1 MINTLRGI
9 FENRFYSR
17 PLAFSA
23 PGRINL
29 IGEHTDYNGGFVLPA
44 AIDKAVKLVIAPNNS
59 DSCTIIAQD
68 QGNEISFSVHE
79 LKPSKDW
86 STYIKGVI
94 DGFQQLNCKVQGFDA
109 IFSSDI
115 PIGAGLSS
123 SAALSCSF
131 AFAINE
137 LNNFGL
143 DKVHLAKIAQQ
154 AEHNFAGV
162 KCGIMDQ
169 YASLFGKKNSVILL
183 DCDLLTH
190 QYFPLALKDHTL
202 LLVDS
207 KVKHSLASSAYNKRR
222 ASCEEAV
229 RIIQQDHPEIKSLR
243 YVDQR
248 LLKSYQ
254 QKIPLESYQRSSFI
268 VNEIERT
275 QHAAALLKQNDLK
288 AFGTCMYETH
298 EGLSKVYEVSCAEL
312 DLLVGIA
319 KQHEV
324 TGARMMGGGFG
335 GCTINLIE
343 VGKVE
348 KFKKSVE
355 EIYQNTFKV
364 KPAFYQV
371 SIGDGVHE
379 IVKP

>member
-1 MINTLRGI
+1 MINTLKKI
-9 FENRFYSR
+9 FEERFKKVPR
-17 PLAFSA
+17 AFQA

-29 IGEHTDYNGGFVLPA
+29 IGEHTDYNDGFVLPA
-44 AIDKAVKLVIAPNNS
+44 AIDKSVKLLIALNTTDSCNVIAK
-59 DSCTIIAQD
+59 DEAT
-68 QGNEISFSVHE
+68 EVSFSVND
-79 LKPSKDW
+79 LKPSNDW
-86 STYIKGVI
+86 STYVKGVVY
-94 DGFQQLNCKVQGFDA
+94 GFQQLNCKPQGFDA
-109 IFSSDI
+109 IFSSNI

-137 LNNFGL
+137 LFNFGL
-143 DKVHLAKIAQQ
+143 NKLQLAKIAQQ

-169 YASLFGKKNSVILL
+169 YASLFGKKDSVLLL
-183 DCDLLTH
+183 DCRSLTH
-190 QYFPLALKDHTL
+190 QYFPIALKDHAL

-207 KVKHSLASSAYNKRR
+207 KVKHSLASTAYNKRR

-229 RIIQQDHPEIKSLR
+229 HIIQQDNPQVKSLR
-243 YVDQR
+243 HVDKA

-254 QKIPLESYQRSSFI
+254 QKIPAESYQRSSFI
-268 VNEIERT
+268 VGEIERT
-275 QHAAALLKQNDLK
+275 QQAATLLQENNLK
-288 AFGTCMYETH
+288 AFGACMYETH

-312 DLLVGIA
+312 DVLVDIA

-335 GCTINLIE
+335 GCTINLIAND
-343 VGKVE
+343 KVE
-348 KFKKSVE
+348 KFKEAVM

-364 KPAFYQV
+364 TPAFYQV
-371 SIGDGVHE
+371 AIEDGVHE
-379 IVKP
+379 IVNA

>member
-1 MINTLRGI
+1 MINTLKKV
-9 FENRFYSR
+9 FEARFQKMPR
-17 PLAFSA
+17 AFQA

-29 IGEHTDYNGGFVLPA
+29 IGEHTDYNDGFVLPA
-44 AIDKAVKLVIAPNNS
+44 AIDKAVKLLIAPNNTG
-59 DSCTIIAQD
+59 SCTIIAQD
-68 QGNEISFSVHE
+68 QANELSFSLQD

-86 STYIKGVI
+86 STYVKGVI
-94 DGFQQLNCKVQGFDA
+94 HGFQQLNCQPQGFDA

-143 DKVHLAKIAQQ
+143 DKLQLAKIAQQ

-169 YASLFGKKNSVILL
+169 YASLFGKKDSVVLL
-183 DCDLLTH
+183 DCALLRH
-190 QYFPLALKDHTL
+190 EYFPLVLKDHTL

-222 ASCEEAV
+222 ASCEEV
-229 RIIQQDHPEIKSLR
+229 VHIIQQDHPEVRSLR
-243 YVDQR
+243 YVNQE

-254 QKIPLESYQRSSFI
+254 QKISAEAYQRSSFI
-268 VNEIERT
+268 VGEIERT
-275 QHAAALLKQNDLK
+275 QGAAALLQQNNLS
-288 AFGTCMYETH
+288 AFGACMYETH
-298 EGLSKVYEVSCAEL
+298 EGLSKVYEVSCTEL
-312 DLLVGIA
+312 DLLVDLA
-319 KQHEV
+319 KQHGV

-343 VGKVE
+343 NGKVE
-348 KFKKSVE
+348 NFKKSAA

-364 KPAFYQV
+364 NPAFYQV
-371 SIGDGVHE
+371 SVEDGVHE
-379 IVKP
+379 IINP

>member
-1 MINTLRGI
+1 MINALKKV
-9 FENRFYSR
+9 FEERFHKVPR
-17 PLAFSA
+17 TFQA

-29 IGEHTDYNGGFVLPA
+29 IGEHTDYNDGFVLPA
-44 AIDKAVKLVIAPNNS
+44 AIDKSVKLLIALNTT
-59 DSCTIIAQD
+59 DSCNIIAHD
-68 QGNEISFSVHE
+68 QATEVSFSVHD
-79 LKPSKDW
+79 LKPSNDW

-94 DGFQQLNCKVQGFDA
+94 DGFQQLNYKPHGFDA

-123 SAALSCSF
+123 SAALSSSF
-131 AFAINE
+131 AFAINQ
-137 LNNFGL
+137 LFNFGL
-143 DKVHLAKIAQQ
+143 DTLQLSKIAQR

-169 YASLFGKKNSVILL
+169 YASLFGKKDSVVLL
-183 DCDLLTH
+183 DCRSLTH
-190 QYFPLALKDHTL
+190 QYFPLVLKEHTL

-229 RIIQQDHPEIKSLR
+229 HIIQQEHPEVKSLR
-243 YVDQR
+243 YVDQG

-254 QKIPLESYQRSSFI
+254 QKIPAESYQRSSFI
-268 VNEIERT
+268 VGEIERT
-275 QHAAALLKQNDLK
+275 QRAATLLQNDNLK
-288 AFGTCMYETH
+288 AFGACMYETH

-312 DLLVGIA
+312 DLLVDVA
-319 KQHEV
+319 KQHQV

-343 VGKVE
+343 NNKVE
-348 KFKKSVE
+348 KFKEAVL
-355 EIYQNTFKV
+355 EIYQHTFKV
-364 KPAFYQV
+364 ATAFYQV
-371 SIGDGVHE
+371 SIKDGVHE
-379 IVKP
+379 IINL

>member
-1 MINTLRGI
+1 MIDTLKTI
-9 FENRFYSR
+9 FEDRFHQMPR
-17 PLAFSA
+17 AFIA

-29 IGEHTDYNGGFVLPA
+29 IGEHTDYNDGFVLPA
-44 AIDKAVKLVIAPNNS
+44 AIDKAVKLVIAPNSS

-68 QGNEISFSVHE
+68 QANEISFSVND
-79 LKPSKDW
+79 LKPSNDW

-94 DGFQQLNCKVQGFDA
+94 HGFQQLNCQAQGFNA
-109 IFSSDI
+109 VFSSDI

-143 DKVHLAKIAQQ
+143 NKLQLAKIAQH

-169 YASLFGKKNSVILL
+169 YASLFGKKDSVILL

-190 QYFPLALKDHTL
+190 QYFPLTLKDHTL

-222 ASCEEAV
+222 ASCEETV

-243 YVDQR
+243 YVNQG

-254 QKIPLESYQRSSFI
+254 QKISNESYQRSSF
-268 VNEIERT
+268 VVGEVERT
-275 QHAAALLKQNDLK
+275 QVAAAFLQENDLK

-312 DLLVGIA
+312 DLLVDIA
-319 KQHEV
+319 RQHEV

-335 GCTINLIE
+335 GCTLNLIAKDKVQTFKE
-343 VGKVE
+343 AVE
-348 KFKKSVE
+348 K
-355 EIYQNTFKV
+355 IYHKTFNV
-364 KPAFYQV
+364 TSAFYQV
-371 SIGDGVHE
+371 GIEDGVNE
-379 IVKP
+379 IITK